1 MLGRCC
7 VFYFYFYFTLHSQDL
22 QRKSLL
28 PINKKRKGLI
38 FKYQTRKHRAKLP
51 NYKG

>member
-7 VFYFYFYFTLHSQDL
+7 LFYFHFYFTLHSHDL

-28 PINKKRKGLI
+28 PINKKGLI
-38 FKYQTRKHRAKLP
+38 LKYQTRKQRAKLP